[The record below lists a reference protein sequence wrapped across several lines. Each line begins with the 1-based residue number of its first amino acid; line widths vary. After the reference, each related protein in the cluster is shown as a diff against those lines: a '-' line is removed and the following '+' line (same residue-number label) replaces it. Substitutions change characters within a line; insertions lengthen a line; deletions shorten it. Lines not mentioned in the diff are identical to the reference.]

1 MSVYKAVYVYV
12 YVVRFDAMYVTY
24 LHTFVCLRVCMYL
37 YILIHYNT
45 HIYYILYLYYIK
57 SFPYSRSQYF
67 VLNYDPLSIFEVILD
82 SPSSH
87 TSYAKAATTTST
99 NNNIVYSTTEQGG
112 SIHMLHP
119 RLREVTESIPTP
131 TTTHDLPH
139 YNKDSTTSTGTAG
152 THKTLPTTLSAT
164 TVRCPLGQWAVQ
176 YGTIRG
182 GTPFISYNSTHLLSL
197 FHSSKALDIHPASTT
212 ATTLS
217 TIKRRTYF
225 MGVLLLQ
232 LQVYIYYIII
242 HACLRAFIH
251 MYTILLFIIIIII

>member
-1 MSVYKAVYVYV
+1 MCI
-12 YVVRFDAMYVTY
+12 RLCMYMCTWYGVMQCM
-24 LHTFVCLRVCMYL
+24 LHTFVCLQVCMYV

-45 HIYYILYLYYIK
+45 HIYYILCLLSLQ

-67 VLNYDPLSIFEVILD
+67 VHNYDPLSIFEVILD

-87 TSYAKAATTTST
+87 TSYTKATTTTTST
-99 NNNIVYSTTEQGG
+99 NNNIVYSTTEHGG

-119 RLREVTESIPTP
+119 RLREVTETTP
-131 TTTHDLPH
+131 ITTHDLPH
-139 YNKDSTTSTGTAG
+139 YNKDSTTGTSTGTGAV
-152 THKTLPTTLSAT
+152 THKTLPTTLSPTSA
-164 TVRCPLGQWAVQ
+164 RCPLGQWAVQ

-212 ATTLS
+212 ATTVS

-232 LQVYIYYIII
+232 LQVYLIYY
-242 HACLRAFIH
+242 
-251 MYTILLFIIIIII
+251 